1 MALNEIAKRGFRSL
15 WVLFANGFV
24 VRRIFISFFGDPFNR
39 ATVCTKNEIEF
50 VLRAGLPILGMVFE
64 LINSRFARWLN
75 VGYLSAFALLCLADA
90 VKNWSDPYHG
100 VLVLMGGALLVM
112 AYLTDVI
119 YRLTKN
125 RSGSANRTFENASG
139 SEVVH

>member
-15 WVLFANGFV
+15 WVLFANGLV
-24 VRRIFISFFGDPFNR
+24 VRMIFISFFGDPFNR
-39 ATVCTKNEIEF
+39 ATIYTKDEIEF
-50 VLRAGLPILGMVFE
+50 VLQAGLPILGMVFE

-75 VGYLSAFALLCLADA
+75 VGYLSAFGLLCLADA
-90 VKNWSDPYHG
+90 VKYWSDSYHG

-112 AYLTDVI
+112 AYITDVI

-125 RSGSANRTFENASG
+125 RRASPNRTFENASG
-139 SEVVH
+139 SEIVH